1 MSDLNIVIPIKNPDG
16 AKERLAAL
24 LTTEQRR
31 ELAYALI
38 DQTLDFFKPYR
49 SRANILIVTD
59 SERIASRAR
68 ESGYDVLLEE
78 KAEGETSAVNRATRW
93 SMEKGFRSQVVIPGD
108 MAGIDPEDMERLL
121 SHPRPDPSVILC
133 PAVGDDGTNAI
144 LTTPPDAIPFRFG
157 VRSFPDYRAR
167 VEERGIPCEILRLRS
182 MLLDLDTPDDLR
194 AFLSNGSSPRIKDL
208 LISWNILSAS

>member
-167 VEERGIPCEILRLRS
+167 AEERGIPCEVLRLRS
-182 MLLDLDTPDDLR
+182 MVLDLDTPDDLR
-194 AFLSNGSSPRIKDL
+194 ALLSNGSSPRIKDL
-208 LISWNILSAS
+208 LSSWNLPATS